1 MLNTCVN
8 QSIDHVVLLV
18 GWTKDGWII
27 RNSWGTNW
35 GDNGYA
41 VISYKNNCG
50 IPKWMDILIMEPGPS
65 TYNSS
70 AENVEEEIID
80 QRTDTT
86 TDTTTDTKTDTKTD
100 TTTDTNKNTDT
111 VNTTT
116 NNTIITNNTTVQNTT
131 NITDNTTSNSSNSTN
146 TIIIHDTIDGPTET
160 LVVTMAD

>member
-86 TDTTTDTKTDTKTD
+86 TDTKTDTKTD